1 MSTLS
6 ANQLKPFFGR
16 LAARLARPSRIPCQR
31 CGWVQGQQADP
42 EMFPPPPPPSP
53 MVGIEEAPLQLDVP
67 AGEPYE
73 DAVSV
78 QSRQ

>member
-16 LAARLARPSRIPCQR
+16 LAARLARPSRVPCQR
-31 CGWVQGQQADP
+31 CGWVQGQEADP

-53 MVGIEEAPLQLDVP
+53 VVGIEEVPLPLDVP
-67 AGEPYE
+67 AGESFE
-73 DAVSV
+73 DAVS
-78 QSRQ
+78 RQ